1 MGGRAY
7 IDAHSC
13 VRVRA
18 ACEIPRAEYLPEPA
32 PQMLVDRSGQRAR
45 HVIWSGDNGQ
55 PGLIPGGSTRGKE
68 RGISSDDDR

>member
-32 PQMLVDRSGQRAR
+32 PQMLVDRSGRASR
-45 HVIWSGDNGQ
+45 DLV
-55 PGLIPGGSTRGKE
+55 T
-68 RGISSDDDR
+68 